1 MMGLTAVQLAAL
13 RFIVGYQAANGGVS
27 PSCVEIGTALGW
39 KAKSRTAATLACL
52 EERGA
57 IRRLRRRQR
66 AIEVLEPV
74 SIPSI
79 DGAPLYAVPIVSTA
93 GHRFSGER
101 V

>member
-1 MMGLTAVQLAAL
+1 MMGLTAIQLAAL

-27 PSCVEIGTALGW
+27 PSCTEIGTALGW
-39 KAKSRTAATLACL
+39 KAKSRTAATLALL

-74 SIPSI
+74 AIPCV
-79 DGAPLYAVPIVSTA
+79 GGVPLYVVPMVSSA
-93 GHRFSGER
+93 RQRFSGER

>member
-13 RFIVGYQAANGGVS
+13 RFIVGYQAANGGIS
-27 PSCVEIGTALGW
+27 PSCVEVGTALGW

-66 AIEVLEPV
+66 AIEVLAPV
-74 SIPSI
+74 AIPSV
-79 DGAPLYAVPIVSTA
+79 GGEPLYAVPLVSSA
-93 GHRFSGER
+93 ERRFSGER